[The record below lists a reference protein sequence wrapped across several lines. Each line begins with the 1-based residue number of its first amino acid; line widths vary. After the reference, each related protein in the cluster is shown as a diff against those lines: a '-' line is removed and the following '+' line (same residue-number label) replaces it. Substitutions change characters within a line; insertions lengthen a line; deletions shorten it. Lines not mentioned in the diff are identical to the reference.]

1 MNILLELFIVF
12 FKLGAFTIGGGI
24 AMLPLLQN
32 TLINEKKWFTK
43 EEFMDIV
50 AVCQSLPGVVAINM
64 ATYVGYKK
72 KGLIGSIVSTFGV
85 TIPSFIMILIIAKFI
100 TSLGDNGVL
109 MGAMAGLRAAAL
121 GMVVVA
127 LIQLMPAAI
136 KNKWAMLAA
145 IVAVIA
151 TSLYNRASTPPL
163 PGFEVE
169 QTRRQIIGDAAI
181 IDKGIATGWSDVFPD
196 EGDRFFASFAIPGVK
211 AGQRNT
217 TVKEIDAALH
227 RNVEVS
233 DSDGMETRQVKS
245 MVAGMK
251 AEARAYIAAGG
262 SIVEYGKR
270 LTERQDA
277 EIAIYERAKSEID
290 RARKT
295 LQPDDFLILW
305 EERNDQLRNL
315 GIKLVPLE

>member
-1 MNILLELFIVF
+1 MSILIELFIVF

-72 KGLIGSIVSTFGV
+72 KGLIGSVVSTFGV
-85 TIPSFIMILIIAKFI
+85 TIPSFTMILIIARFI

-145 IVAVIA
+145 VVAFVLIAVLKVNTAYVILLFA
-151 TSLYNRASTPPL
+151 VLGITVAFAGSRK
-163 PGFEVE
+163 
-169 QTRRQIIGDAAI
+169 AAN
-181 IDKGIATGWSDVFPD
+181 GEAD
-196 EGDRFFASFAIPGVK
+196 EGG
-211 AGQRNT
+211 
-217 TVKEIDAALH
+217 E
-227 RNVEVS
+227 
-233 DSDGMETRQVKS
+233 
-245 MVAGMK
+245 
-251 AEARAYIAAGG
+251 
-262 SIVEYGKR
+262 
-270 LTERQDA
+270 
-277 EIAIYERAKSEID
+277 SE
-290 RARKT
+290 
-295 LQPDDFLILW
+295 
-305 EERNDQLRNL
+305 
-315 GIKLVPLE
+315 

>member
-1 MNILLELFIVF
+1 MSILLELFIVF

-85 TIPSFIMILIIAKFI
+85 TIPSFIMILIIAIFI
-100 TSLGDNGVL
+100 TSLGDNGVM

-136 KNKWAMLAA
+136 KNKWALLAA
-145 IVAVIA
+145 IVAFVLIALLKVNTAYVILLFA
-151 TSLYNRASTPPL
+151 VLGITITFAGNRKMTAS
-163 PGFEVE
+163 
-169 QTRRQIIGDAAI
+169 
-181 IDKGIATGWSDVFPD
+181 
-196 EGDRFFASFAIPGVK
+196 
-211 AGQRNT
+211 
-217 TVKEIDAALH
+217 
-227 RNVEVS
+227 
-233 DSDGMETRQVKS
+233 
-245 MVAGMK
+245 
-251 AEARAYIAAGG
+251 
-262 SIVEYGKR
+262 
-270 LTERQDA
+270 
-277 EIAIYERAKSEID
+277 AKSGGQ
-290 RARKT
+290 K
-295 LQPDDFLILW
+295 
-305 EERNDQLRNL
+305 EESE
-315 GIKLVPLE
+315 GGEPE

>member
-136 KNKWAMLAA
+136 KNKWALLAA
-145 IVAVIA
+145 IVAFVLIAILKVNTAYVILLFA
-151 TSLYNRASTPPL
+151 VLGITVTFAGSRKM
-163 PGFEVE
+163 
-169 QTRRQIIGDAAI
+169 AA
-181 IDKGIATGWSDVFPD
+181 
-196 EGDRFFASFAIPGVK
+196 
-211 AGQRNT
+211 AGP
-217 TVKEIDAALH
+217 E
-227 RNVEVS
+227 
-233 DSDGMETRQVKS
+233 
-245 MVAGMK
+245 K
-251 AEARAYIAAGG
+251 AETGSQSVGQKEDGEGG
-262 SIVEYGKR
+262 E
-270 LTERQDA
+270 
-277 EIAIYERAKSEID
+277 SE
-290 RARKT
+290 
-295 LQPDDFLILW
+295 
-305 EERNDQLRNL
+305 
-315 GIKLVPLE
+315 

>member
-1 MNILLELFIVF
+1 MNILIELFTVF

-72 KGLIGSIVSTFGV
+72 KGLIGSVVSTFGV
-85 TIPSFIMILIIAKFI
+85 TIPSFTMILIIARFI

-145 IVAVIA
+145 VVAFVLIAVLKVNTAYVILLFA
-151 TSLYNRASTPPL
+151 VL
-163 PGFEVE
+163 
-169 QTRRQIIGDAAI
+169 
-181 IDKGIATGWSDVFPD
+181 GITVAFAGSRKAVNGEAD
-196 EGDRFFASFAIPGVK
+196 EGG
-211 AGQRNT
+211 
-217 TVKEIDAALH
+217 E
-227 RNVEVS
+227 
-233 DSDGMETRQVKS
+233 
-245 MVAGMK
+245 
-251 AEARAYIAAGG
+251 
-262 SIVEYGKR
+262 
-270 LTERQDA
+270 
-277 EIAIYERAKSEID
+277 SE
-290 RARKT
+290 
-295 LQPDDFLILW
+295 
-305 EERNDQLRNL
+305 
-315 GIKLVPLE
+315 

>member
-1 MNILLELFIVF
+1 MNVLAELFIVF

-32 TLINEKKWFTK
+32 TLIEDKKWFSK

-64 ATYVGYKK
+64 ATYVGFKK

-85 TIPSFIMILIIAKFI
+85 TIPSFVMILIIAKFI

-145 IVAVIA
+145 AAAFVLIAVLRVNTAYVILLFA
-151 TSLYNRASTPPL
+151 ML
-163 PGFEVE
+163 
-169 QTRRQIIGDAAI
+169 
-181 IDKGIATGWSDVFPD
+181 GIAVT
-196 EGDRFFASFAIPGVK
+196 FAGSRRA
-211 AGQRNT
+211 
-217 TVKEIDAALH
+217 
-227 RNVEVS
+227 VS
-233 DSDGMETRQVKS
+233 
-245 MVAGMK
+245 
-251 AEARAYIAAGG
+251 AAGANG
-262 SIVEYGKR
+262 AAADDSEA
-270 LTERQDA
+270 EDA
-277 EIAIYERAKSEID
+277 EGGEFE
-290 RARKT
+290 
-295 LQPDDFLILW
+295 
-305 EERNDQLRNL
+305 
-315 GIKLVPLE
+315 

>member
-32 TLINEKKWFTK
+32 TLINEKRWFTK

-145 IVAVIA
+145 IVAFVLIAILKVNTAYVILLFA
-151 TSLYNRASTPPL
+151 VLGITVTFAGSRKT
-163 PGFEVE
+163 
-169 QTRRQIIGDAAI
+169 AAEAA
-181 IDKGIATGWSDVFPD
+181 KSGVQAEAD
-196 EGDRFFASFAIPGVK
+196 EGG
-211 AGQRNT
+211 
-217 TVKEIDAALH
+217 E
-227 RNVEVS
+227 
-233 DSDGMETRQVKS
+233 
-245 MVAGMK
+245 
-251 AEARAYIAAGG
+251 
-262 SIVEYGKR
+262 
-270 LTERQDA
+270 
-277 EIAIYERAKSEID
+277 SE
-290 RARKT
+290 
-295 LQPDDFLILW
+295 
-305 EERNDQLRNL
+305 
-315 GIKLVPLE
+315 

>member
-1 MNILLELFIVF
+1 MSILIELFIVF

-85 TIPSFIMILIIAKFI
+85 TIPSFTMILIIARFI

-145 IVAVIA
+145 VAAFVLIAVLKVNTAYVILLFA
-151 TSLYNRASTPPL
+151 VLGITVTFAGSRK
-163 PGFEVE
+163 
-169 QTRRQIIGDAAI
+169 AAN
-181 IDKGIATGWSDVFPD
+181 GEAD
-196 EGDRFFASFAIPGVK
+196 EGG
-211 AGQRNT
+211 
-217 TVKEIDAALH
+217 E
-227 RNVEVS
+227 
-233 DSDGMETRQVKS
+233 
-245 MVAGMK
+245 
-251 AEARAYIAAGG
+251 
-262 SIVEYGKR
+262 
-270 LTERQDA
+270 
-277 EIAIYERAKSEID
+277 SE
-290 RARKT
+290 
-295 LQPDDFLILW
+295 
-305 EERNDQLRNL
+305 
-315 GIKLVPLE
+315 

>member
-127 LIQLMPAAI
+127 LSQLMPAAI

-145 IVAVIA
+145 IVAFVLIAILKVNTAYVILLFA
-151 TSLYNRASTPPL
+151 ML
-163 PGFEVE
+163 
-169 QTRRQIIGDAAI
+169 
-181 IDKGIATGWSDVFPD
+181 GIAVTCAGSRKTVAAAVKPEAQAETD
-196 EGDRFFASFAIPGVK
+196 EGG
-211 AGQRNT
+211 
-217 TVKEIDAALH
+217 E
-227 RNVEVS
+227 
-233 DSDGMETRQVKS
+233 
-245 MVAGMK
+245 
-251 AEARAYIAAGG
+251 
-262 SIVEYGKR
+262 
-270 LTERQDA
+270 
-277 EIAIYERAKSEID
+277 SE
-290 RARKT
+290 
-295 LQPDDFLILW
+295 
-305 EERNDQLRNL
+305 
-315 GIKLVPLE
+315 

>member
-1 MNILLELFIVF
+1 MSILIELFIVF
-12 FKLGAFTIGGGI
+12 FNLGAFTIGGGI

-72 KGLIGSIVSTFGV
+72 KGLIGSVVSTFGV
-85 TIPSFIMILIIAKFI
+85 TIPSFTMILIIARFI

-145 IVAVIA
+145 VVAFVLIAVLKVNTAYVILLFA
-151 TSLYNRASTPPL
+151 VLGITVAFAGSRK
-163 PGFEVE
+163 
-169 QTRRQIIGDAAI
+169 AAN
-181 IDKGIATGWSDVFPD
+181 GEAD
-196 EGDRFFASFAIPGVK
+196 EGG
-211 AGQRNT
+211 
-217 TVKEIDAALH
+217 E
-227 RNVEVS
+227 
-233 DSDGMETRQVKS
+233 
-245 MVAGMK
+245 
-251 AEARAYIAAGG
+251 
-262 SIVEYGKR
+262 
-270 LTERQDA
+270 
-277 EIAIYERAKSEID
+277 SE
-290 RARKT
+290 
-295 LQPDDFLILW
+295 
-305 EERNDQLRNL
+305 
-315 GIKLVPLE
+315 

>member
-145 IVAVIA
+145 IVAFV
-151 TSLYNRASTPPL
+151 L
-163 PGFEVE
+163 
-169 QTRRQIIGDAAI
+169 
-181 IDKGIATGWSDVFPD
+181 
-196 EGDRFFASFAIPGVK
+196 
-211 AGQRNT
+211 
-217 TVKEIDAALH
+217 
-227 RNVEVS
+227 
-233 DSDGMETRQVKS
+233 
-245 MVAGMK
+245 
-251 AEARAYIAAGG
+251 
-262 SIVEYGKR
+262 
-270 LTERQDA
+270 
-277 EIAIYERAKSEID
+277 IAILKVNTAYVILLFAVLGITITFAGSRKMTASAKSGGQ
-290 RARKT
+290 K
-295 LQPDDFLILW
+295 
-305 EERNDQLRNL
+305 EESE
-315 GIKLVPLE
+315 GGESE